1 MFPNSCLNNNH
12 PVANSMSQIHLDL
25 HYTPITFIENVPL
38 GAKDYFGTKLKKK
51 KKILGR
57 ILPKKFFLC
66 RIRFCPYS
74 L

>member
-51 KKILGR
+51 KK
-57 ILPKKFFLC
+57 KN
-66 RIRFCPYS
+66 S
-74 L
+74 